1 MISASSVLASRTR
14 SSAKVSF
21 LSILSIYRQ
30 SHSTAAKVARY
41 IRSCQ
46 NGSKGQVF
54 ASQDTKMGEER
65 VGRYSA
71 PPTDLLDAGRLKKE
85 EV

>member
-21 LSILSIYRQ
+21 LSIYRQ

-71 PPTDLLDAGRLKKE
+71 PPIDLLDAGRLKKE